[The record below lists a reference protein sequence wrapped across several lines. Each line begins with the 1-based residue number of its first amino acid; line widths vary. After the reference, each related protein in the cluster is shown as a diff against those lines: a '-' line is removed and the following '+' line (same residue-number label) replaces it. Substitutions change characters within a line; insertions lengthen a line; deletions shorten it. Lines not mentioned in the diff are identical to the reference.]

1 MKAWLVRLSPIL
13 SLILC
18 VNFVPS
24 SPSTTAAGFSLSVP
38 VVFAS
43 RNHLDTI
50 NGEYVGPPVE
60 VLGREKAVGG
70 KLMVLYPDGR
80 LSDLTSGKLFDVSR
94 PMVSFDGARI
104 VFSGI
109 GNKTAQW
116 HIYEINL
123 NGTEFRQLTFDDRT
137 FKIPVDPA
145 NPYLNQ
151 SLFGRYGDFSPAYLP
166 DGRIVFSS
174 SRYPSLS
181 ASCGQRALNLYV
193 INGDGSE
200 MHRIT
205 TERAGAIDPYVMSS
219 GKIVY
224 SHWVDNMNVPAPAGE
239 GLQPLEPERNF
250 ASSFWILWSAN
261 PDGTGA
267 GRYAFDGGK
276 FQDKGGLFQP
286 REMPDGRLV
295 YTYRTAGNLLGS
307 TLATSIAMLKP
318 GDGTGNNISGIGDP
332 SNLEAPHAL
341 SPTPLPDG
349 RIIFSYTPSANV
361 STDNKNWTTARFN
374 YGLYLIDDK
383 FNDAHMLYDDPAQ
396 DELDA
401 VAVYPRTAAG
411 IADSPLT
418 KQVTDDPAVNM
429 GTTATLHNGNIYA
442 DLPLELR
449 EIPSPLAGSVVAVDF
464 YDDSQAFTTS
474 KEFPMTRKQPPHFI
488 GSVPVNPDGSFTAVV
503 PADRPIF
510 FLLRT
515 STGVVNRAITSPPV
529 QTYTSFVPT
538 HDYFRPGQIAECVGC
553 HRGHMVNPDLTL
565 REGKTNL
572 ARLAVATASSS
583 LDTSNNAAFRVNDNR
598 LSDSKGKYAW
608 ASNKEK
614 FPWVQLNWMAPVAVN
629 EVVFYPRV
637 QKNSRVGNA
646 MLYFSDGTNIPVS
659 LPLNGDSPFT
669 LSFSSRK
676 VSWIRLQVVS
686 DNGTS
691 LGLAEMVVHGDSSD
705 IKLPNIP
712 PSPPQ
717 GLTVTQG
724 SITLNWLRNLEPD
737 LAGYRVYYG
746 ISPGNYTKVLDV
758 GNIDHLLMTGLTDN
772 FTYFFAAK
780 TYTLSGMESP
790 GFSDEVQATFRAA
803 HVDGLSTASGPTWG
817 GTNVTISG
825 SNFTKK
831 VTVMFGGSHA
841 KIQSVNS
848 TAIVV
853 MTPAGSAGAVN
864 VLVINADGSRALL
877 SKGFTY
883 VKVK

>member
-1 MKAWLVRLSPIL
+1 MRALSRWFSLGLVF
-13 SLILC
+13 SL
-18 VNFVPS
+18 FS
-24 SPSTTAAGFSLSVP
+24 SFIPPFAAVAATGFSLPVP
-38 VVFAS
+38 VVFTS

-80 LSDLTSGKLFDVSR
+80 LSDLTSGKLYDVSR

-123 NGTEFRQLTFDDRT
+123 NGTGFRQLTFDDRS

-145 NPYLNQ
+145 NPDLNQ

-181 ASCGQRALNLYV
+181 GSCGQRALNLYV
-193 INGDGSE
+193 MNGDGSE

-205 TERAGAIDPYVMSS
+205 TERAGAIDPYVLSS
-219 GKIVY
+219 GQIVY
-224 SHWVDNMNVPAPAGE
+224 SHWVDNMNAPSPADG

-276 FQDKGGLFQP
+276 FQDKGGLYQA

-295 YTYRTAGNLLGS
+295 YTYRSAGNLLGS
-307 TLATSIAMLKP
+307 TLATSIALLKP

-349 RIIFSYTPSANV
+349 QIIFSYTPSANV
-361 STDNKNWTTARFN
+361 STDNKNWTTAKFN
-374 YGLYLIDDK
+374 YGLYVTDDK
-383 FNDAHMLYDDPAQ
+383 LKDVHMLYDDPTQ

-401 VAVYPRTAAG
+401 VAVYPRTAAR
-411 IADSPLT
+411 ITDSPFT
-418 KQVTDDPAVNM
+418 KRVSDDPAVNL

-449 EIPSPLAGSVVAVDF
+449 EILSPLAGSIVAVDF
-464 YDDSQAFTTS
+464 YDDSQTFTTS
-474 KEFPMTRKQPPHFI
+474 KEFPMTRKQLPHFI

-510 FLLRT
+510 YLLRT

-538 HDYFRPGQIAECVGC
+538 HDYLRPGQIAECVGC
-553 HRGHMVNPDLTL
+553 HRGHMVNADVTL
-565 REGKTNL
+565 REGKTNF

-583 LDTSNNAAFRVNDNR
+583 LDTYNNAAFRVNDNR
-598 LSDSKGKYAW
+598 LSDGKGNYAW

-614 FPWVQLNWMAPVAVN
+614 TPWVQLNWMVPITVN
-629 EVVFYPRV
+629 EVVLYPRV
-637 QKNSRVGNA
+637 QKNAQVGNA
-646 MLYFSDGTNIPVS
+646 RLFFSDGTSIPFS
-659 LPLNGDSPFT
+659 FPLTGDSPLT
-669 LSFSSRK
+669 LSFSSRM

-686 DNGTS
+686 GNGTS
-691 LGLAEMVVHGDSSD
+691 LGLTEMVVHGDSST
-705 IKLPNIP
+705 IKLPVTP
-712 PSPPQ
+712 PLMPQ

-724 SITLNWLRNLEPD
+724 SITLSWLRNLEPD

-746 ISPGNYTKVLDV
+746 TSSENYTKVLDV
-758 GNIDHLLMTGLTDN
+758 GNVNQLLMTGLTAN
-772 FTYFFAAK
+772 VTYYFAVKA
-780 TYTLSGMESP
+780 YSLGGLESL
-790 GFSDEVQATFRAA
+790 GFSDEVQATFRSP
-803 HVDGLSTASGPTWG
+803 HIYGLSTAAGPTWG

-825 SNFTKK
+825 SNFTRS

-841 KIQSVNS
+841 KIQSVNA

-853 MTPAGSAGAVN
+853 LTPTGPAGAVN
-864 VLVINADGSRALL
+864 VLVINADGSRDTLV
-877 SKGFTY
+877 KGFTY
-883 VKVK
+883 IKK